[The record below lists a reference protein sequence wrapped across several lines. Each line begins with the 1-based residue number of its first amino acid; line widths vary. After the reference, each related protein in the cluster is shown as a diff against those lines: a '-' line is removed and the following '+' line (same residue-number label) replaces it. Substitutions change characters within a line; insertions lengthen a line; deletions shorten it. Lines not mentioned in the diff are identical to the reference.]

1 MNKPNRLATGDK
13 VEIIDR
19 ESEYYGK
26 TGEVK
31 EVGIR
36 TIELINTRRKQIIKY
51 AKVTLDDTGTTVEFT
66 LNQLRRI

>member
-1 MNKPNRLATGDK
+1 MNKPNRLATNNR
-13 VEIIDR
+13 VEVIDR

-26 TGEVK
+26 TGKVK

-51 AKVTLDDTGTTVEFT
+51 AKVTLDDTGNLVEFT
-66 LNQLRRI
+66 LNQLKRI